1 MEQKINFRSHDW
13 MNARL
18 VLDFFKQET
27 TCFDKHGSLKVQPRY
42 VVAIDDDMVSAYYAA
57 TIMKMAK
64 QQFGKYP
71 KLLCVGGIG
80 MLSKYMNR
88 LDDGTVLSEGMKLRM
103 VALRFD
109 NNFPVSVLDS
119 GNNTGANLKEIIDYL
134 EINHDSV
141 APIIFCTTQRLS
153 KRLERTIAYTE
164 IQFPGTLA
172 LNAYYYVPGE
182 SMDEMCQLYNGKA
195 LAGGLPLLSEAA
207 AVYDRVGTERYAGKY
222 MAQLDVMIP
231 KEVLIAGQQLM
242 LKYPVRVSRTP
253 LKAPVQFLKMYYSVL
268 KYRKEIA
275 ADLERHIALWK
286 GMF

>member
-1 MEQKINFRSHDW
+1 
-13 MNARL
+13 
-18 VLDFFKQET
+18 
-27 TCFDKHGSLKVQPRY
+27 
-42 VVAIDDDMVSAYYAA
+42 
-57 TIMKMAK
+57 
-64 QQFGKYP
+64 
-71 KLLCVGGIG
+71 
-80 MLSKYMNR
+80 
-88 LDDGTVLSEGMKLRM
+88 
-103 VALRFD
+103 
-109 NNFPVSVLDS
+109 
-119 GNNTGANLKEIIDYL
+119 
-134 EINHDSV
+134 
-141 APIIFCTTQRLS
+141 
-153 KRLERTIAYTE
+153 
-164 IQFPGTLA
+164 
-172 LNAYYYVPGE
+172 
-182 SMDEMCQLYNGKA
+182 MDEMCQLYNGKA